1 MSDAIPNR
9 GYPSEQEIR
18 EFERRVLLG
27 EYDSLVQA
35 CYADPEVQVELKL
48 WEGTLM
54 DGLEEQDD
62 A

>member
-9 GYPSEQEIR
+9 DPAAEI
-18 EFERRVLLG
+18 LAG
-27 EYDSLVQA
+27 KYDALVEA
-35 CYADPEVQVELKL
+35 CYADPEVQAELKL
-48 WEGTLM
+48 WEATLM